1 MKKYIAF
8 LLLAIFSSLSFA
20 NETSSFKTAT
30 GQIITIGDS
39 LDDLIA
45 KTAQSPAG
53 LKTTEWKSEGSESVS
68 ALSYEYIIGQTVYT
82 ITVVKDKILKIEWRF
97 RT

>member
-1 MKKYIAF
+1 MKIIIAF
-8 LLLAIFSSLSFA
+8 FLICAFSSLSFA

-30 GQIITIGDS
+30 GQTITIGDS

-53 LKTTEWKSEGSESVS
+53 LKTTEWAEGIDTVS
-68 ALSYEYIIGQTVYT
+68 ALSYEYIIGQTIYT
-82 ITVVKDKILKIEWRF
+82 VTVVKDKILKIEWTF
-97 RT
+97 RQ